1 MTDAVCHR
9 WNDLPQDRPM
19 ERLSRKRIIGEQ
31 AMLSQVALEKGC
43 FVPMHNHPNEQ
54 FACVISGKMRFVVED
69 KEDGRGAQRTL
80 TLGAGEVL
88 HLPGDVPHSAEALE
102 TSVVLD
108 VFSPPSATTGIDAH
122 VATAGARR

>member
-1 MTDAVCHR
+1 
-9 WNDLPQDRPM
+9 M

-31 AMLSQVALEKGC
+31 AMLSQVTLEKGC
-43 FVPMHNHPNEQ
+43 LVPMHNHPNEQ

-69 KEDGRGAQRTL
+69 GEGGGGQRTL

-88 HLPGDVPHSAEALE
+88 HLPGDVRHSAEALE

-122 VATAGARR
+122 VATGAARG